1 MPYAQH
7 HYPFKRAEEFES
19 LFPADFICEGI
30 DQTRGWFYTLTLLSS
45 LLFEKPAFKN
55 VVVNGLILAEDG
67 RKMSKSL
74 KNYPDPMATL
84 EEYGAD
90 SIRLFLLSSPA
101 TVAEEVRFS
110 IEGVKESTR
119 RVLLPLWNA
128 YSFFATYASIDKWCP
143 ENDFIESNN
152 QLDKWIQLRLNE
164 LIKNIDE
171 SMNTYQIAKVAPS
184 IIEFF
189 DDLNNWYIR
198 RSRRRFWESNN
209 EAYSTLYKVLLQATQ
224 VLAPFAPFTAEY
236 FFGKLALTKELKQ
249 IGSVHLSILPEH
261 REISIEEQNL
271 LKEVSISRRV
281 VELGR
286 TIRVT
291 HKLKNRQ
298 PLQKLTVGVLSKDMG
313 AQILKHKDVICEEL
327 NVKDVAI
334 TFDPSELAK
343 ILVKPNFKVLGKS
356 LGDKIK
362 DLQSLLNDLSQE
374 NAVKALRKETIQIK
388 DYTLTPETILVELR
402 PSGSNLVATDS
413 EIVAALDPVIS
424 EELRL
429 EGIARELVS
438 LIQKARKS
446 ADFNVEDKI
455 YLKLSAS
462 SNLTKAIYTNQNYIE
477 EETLSHIVENL
488 PSESQFNTDFDCEG
502 EKISASI
509 CLYKK

>member
-1 MPYAQH
+1 M
-7 HYPFKRAEEFES
+7 
-19 LFPADFICEGI
+19 
-30 DQTRGWFYTLTLLSS
+30 
-45 LLFEKPAFKN
+45 
-55 VVVNGLILAEDG
+55 
-67 RKMSKSL
+67 
-74 KNYPDPMATL
+74 
-84 EEYGAD
+84 
-90 SIRLFLLSSPA
+90 
-101 TVAEEVRFS
+101 
-110 IEGVKESTR
+110 
-119 RVLLPLWNA
+119 
-128 YSFFATYASIDKWCP
+128 
-143 ENDFIESNN
+143 
-152 QLDKWIQLRLNE
+152 
-164 LIKNIDE
+164 
-171 SMNTYQIAKVAPS
+171 
-184 IIEFF
+184 
-189 DDLNNWYIR
+189 
-198 RSRRRFWESNN
+198 
-209 EAYSTLYKVLLQATQ
+209 
-224 VLAPFAPFTAEY
+224 APFAPFTAEY

-362 DLQSLLNDLSQE
+362 ELQSLLNDLSQE

-446 ADFNVEDKI
+446 ADFNVEDKMC
-455 YLKLSAS
+455 LKLSAS
-462 SNLTKAIYTNQNYIE
+462 SNLTKAINSNRNYIE
-477 EETLSHIVENL
+477 EETLSQIVENL

-502 EKISASI
+502 EKISASM